1 MDAAGDPRIDTV
13 LLAHALEGDGEAFGA
28 FYRRHVRRITAF
40 HLARTHEAQDA
51 ADLTAETFAAAL
63 AGRRGYRPD
72 HGTADA
78 WLSGI
83 AAKKLAV
90 AERRGYAERRARRRL
105 GMQRIELDDEDLVRI
120 ERLTDADVATVL
132 VDRPAG
138 ERRGP
143 RR

>member
-1 MDAAGDPRIDTV
+1 MVGSSQTDEQLLVAGD
-13 LLAHALEGDGEAFGA
+13 AEAFDVV
-28 FYRRHVRRITAF
+28 YRRWVTKLLGFFMRRTGDAE
-40 HLARTHEAQDA
+40 LA

-63 AGRRGYRPD
+63 AGRRRYRPD
-72 HGTADA
+72 HGTAAA